1 MKALNLYALCTILF
15 VIVSVLLFTSIEE
28 HEHKAVQVGQVG
40 ITPVYVEIC
49 YTDSLQV
56 LPSGKHIES
65 RRNTQYWNGGFA
77 R

>member
-1 MKALNLYALCTILF
+1 MKALNLYALSTVLF
-15 VIVSVLLFTSIEE
+15 VVVSILLFTSIEE
-28 HEHKAVQVGQVG
+28 HEHKTVPVNQIG
-40 ITPVYVEIC
+40 ITSYSIEIC